1 MKTLKKLLVV
11 LFAVIM
17 AMTVAVFTAC
27 QPVETE
33 NNDKKDQVVNTETQK
48 LINALLTQSVEYVD
62 FNMNVNVEDRK
73 SVV

>member
-33 NNDKKDQVVNTETQK
+33 NNDKKTR
-48 LINALLTQSVEYVD
+48 L
-62 FNMNVNVEDRK
+62 
-73 SVV
+73 